1 MFKGAFKSYPQ
12 YYNIIFLLICYI
24 FKQKK
29 SFYDNLELLT
39 KELHYSILY
48 LYFYCWRHLLK
59 IGNIKLENNI
69 IVAPMAGV
77 TDFTFR
83 SILKSMGAG
92 LVFTEMISAKAL
104 CYKDKKTFTL
114 LKSAEAERPLA
125 VQLFGSEPD
134 IIAEAAKTVEDLGIA
149 DIIDI
154 NMGCPVP
161 KVAGNG
167 EGSALMK
174 NPQLISKIMDSLV
187 SSVKLPVTA
196 KIRSGWD
203 EENINAVEVA
213 KIIENSG
220 ASAITVHPRT
230 RNQYYSGTADRSII
244 TKVKKAVSIPVIGNG
259 DIFSP
264 EDADAMFKTT
274 GCDAV
279 MLARG
284 ILGNP
289 WLVKRCLDKSEP
301 VPDLKEVI
309 DMAIYHTRMLCEEK
323 GESRGIRQAR
333 THLTWY
339 VKGRHGASR
348 IKDSLTIALSAEK
361 VEKILYDWYNNELLI

>member
-1 MFKGAFKSYPQ
+1 M
-12 YYNIIFLLICYI
+12 
-24 FKQKK
+24 
-29 SFYDNLELLT
+29 
-39 KELHYSILY
+39 
-48 LYFYCWRHLLK
+48 K
-59 IGNIKLENNI
+59 IGNFELENNI
-69 IVAPMAGV
+69 VVAPLAGV
-77 TDFTFR
+77 TDYTFR

-114 LKSAEAERPLA
+114 LKSDSNERPLA

-134 IIAEAAKTVEDLGIA
+134 IIAEGARIVEGLGIA
-149 DIIDI
+149 DVIDI

-174 NPQLISKIMDSLV
+174 NPQLIGKIINKLV
-187 SSVKLPVTA
+187 NSIKLPVTA

-203 EENINAVEVA
+203 NESINAVEVA

-244 TKVKKAVSIPVIGNG
+244 AEVKKAVSIPVIGNG

-264 EDADAMFKTT
+264 EDAESMFETT

-289 WLVKRCLDKSEP
+289 WLVKRCLDKTAS
-301 VPDLKEVI
+301 VPELKEVI
-309 DMAIYHTRMLCEEK
+309 DMAIYHTRRLCEEN
-323 GESRGIRQAR
+323 GQSRGIRQAR
-333 THLTWY
+333 AHLTWY

-348 IKDSLTIALSAEK
+348 IKDSLTRALS
-361 VEKILYDWYNNELLI
+361 VEEVENILYDWYNNELLI

>member
-1 MFKGAFKSYPQ
+1 M
-12 YYNIIFLLICYI
+12 
-24 FKQKK
+24 
-29 SFYDNLELLT
+29 
-39 KELHYSILY
+39 
-48 LYFYCWRHLLK
+48 K
-59 IGNIKLENNI
+59 IGNIKLDNNI

-83 SILKSMGAG
+83 SILKSMGAA

-114 LKSAEAERPLA
+114 LKSSSSERPLA

-134 IIAEAAKTVEDLGIA
+134 IIAEGARIVEGLGIA
-149 DIIDI
+149 DIIDV

-174 NPQLISKIMDSLV
+174 NPQLIGEIISKLV
-187 SSVKLPVTA
+187 NSVKLPVTA

-203 EENINAVEVA
+203 DENINAVEVA

-230 RNQYYSGTADRSII
+230 RNQYYSGTADRNLI
-244 TKVKKAVSIPVIGNG
+244 TEVKKVVSIPVIGNG

-264 EDADAMFKTT
+264 EDAENMFETT

-284 ILGNP
+284 VMGNP
-289 WLVKRCLDKSEP
+289 WLVKRCLDKTVP
-301 VPDLKEVI
+301 FPDLKEVI

-323 GESRGIRQAR
+323 GETRGIRQAR
-333 THLTWY
+333 AHLTWY

-348 IKDSLTIALSAEK
+348 IKDSLTRALSADE
-361 VEKILYDWYNNELLI
+361 VEKILYDWYNNEILI

>member
-1 MFKGAFKSYPQ
+1 M
-12 YYNIIFLLICYI
+12 
-24 FKQKK
+24 
-29 SFYDNLELLT
+29 
-39 KELHYSILY
+39 
-48 LYFYCWRHLLK
+48 K

-77 TDFTFR
+77 TDYTFR

-92 LVFTEMISAKAL
+92 LLFTEMISAKAL

-114 LKSAEAERPLA
+114 LKSSDAERPLA

-134 IIAEAAKTVEDLGIA
+134 IIAEGARIVEGLGIA

-174 NPQLISKIMDSLV
+174 NPQLIGEIINKLV
-187 SSVKLPVTA
+187 NTIKLPVTA

-203 EENINAVEVA
+203 ENSINAVEIA
-213 KIIENSG
+213 KIIEDAG

-244 TKVKKAVSIPVIGNG
+244 AEVKKIVSIPVIGNG

-264 EDADAMFKTT
+264 EDAENMFDLA

-284 ILGNP
+284 VMGNP
-289 WLVKRCLDKSEP
+289 WLVKRCLDKSAP

-309 DMAIYHTRMLCEEK
+309 DMAIYHTRMLCEEN

-333 THLTWY
+333 AHLTWY

-348 IKDSLTIALSAEK
+348 IKDSLTRALSADE

>member
-1 MFKGAFKSYPQ
+1 
-12 YYNIIFLLICYI
+12 
-24 FKQKK
+24 
-29 SFYDNLELLT
+29 
-39 KELHYSILY
+39 
-48 LYFYCWRHLLK
+48 
-59 IGNIKLENNI
+59 
-69 IVAPMAGV
+69 
-77 TDFTFR
+77 
-83 SILKSMGAG
+83 MGAA

-114 LKSAEAERPLA
+114 LKSNESERPLA

-134 IIAEAAKTVEDLGIA
+134 IIAEGARIVEGLGIA

-174 NPQLISKIMDSLV
+174 KPQLIGEIIDRLV
-187 SSVKLPVTA
+187 NTVKLPVTA

-203 EENINAVEVA
+203 EESINAIEVA
-213 KIIENSG
+213 KIIADAG

-230 RNQYYSGTADRSII
+230 RNQYYSGTADRNII
-244 TKVKKAVSIPVIGNG
+244 TEVKKSVSIPVIGNG

-264 EDADAMFKTT
+264 EDAEAMFETT

-289 WLVKRCLDKSEP
+289 WLVKRCLDKSIP
-301 VPDLKEVI
+301 IPDLKEVI
-309 DMAIYHTRMLCEEK
+309 DMAIYHTRRLCEEN

-348 IKDSLTIALSAEK
+348 IKDSLTRALSVDE

>member
-1 MFKGAFKSYPQ
+1 M
-12 YYNIIFLLICYI
+12 
-24 FKQKK
+24 
-29 SFYDNLELLT
+29 
-39 KELHYSILY
+39 
-48 LYFYCWRHLLK
+48 K

-83 SILKSMGAG
+83 SILKSMGAA

-114 LKSAEAERPLA
+114 LKSAESERPLA
-125 VQLFGSEPD
+125 VQLFGSEPE
-134 IIAEAAKTVEDLGIA
+134 IIAEAAKTIESLGVA

-174 NPQLISKIMDSLV
+174 NPQLIGEIMDRLV
-187 SSVKLPVTA
+187 NSVKLPVTA

-203 EENINAVEVA
+203 EDNINAVSVA
-213 KIIENSG
+213 KIIADSG

-244 TKVKKAVSIPVIGNG
+244 TEVKKTVSIPVIGNG

-264 EDADAMFKTT
+264 EDADDMFETT

-289 WLVKRCLDKSEP
+289 WLVKRCLDRTNP
-301 VPDLKEVI
+301 IPDLKEVI
-309 DMAIYHTRMLCEEK
+309 DIAIYHTRKLCEEK
-323 GESRGIRQAR
+323 GESCGIRQAR
-333 THLTWY
+333 SHLTWY

-348 IKDSLTIALSAEK
+348 IKDSLTRALSVHE
-361 VEKILYDWYNNELLI
+361 VEEILYNWYNNQLLI

>member
-1 MFKGAFKSYPQ
+1 M
-12 YYNIIFLLICYI
+12 I
-24 FKQKK
+24 
-29 SFYDNLELLT
+29 
-39 KELHYSILY
+39 
-48 LYFYCWRHLLK
+48 
-59 IGNIKLENNI
+59 IGNLKLENNI

-77 TDFTFR
+77 TDFSFR
-83 SILKSMGAG
+83 SILKSMGAA

-114 LKSAEAERPLA
+114 LKTAESERPLA

-134 IIAEAAKTVEDLGIA
+134 IIAEGARIIEGLGIA

-174 NPQLISKIMDSLV
+174 NPQLIGEIISKLV

-203 EENINAVEVA
+203 DGNINAVEVA
-213 KIIENSG
+213 KIIEDAG

-244 TKVKKAVSIPVIGNG
+244 TAVKKAVSIPVIGNG
-259 DIFSP
+259 DIFLP
-264 EDADAMFKTT
+264 EDADDMFETT

-301 VPDLKEVI
+301 IPDLKEVI
-309 DMAIYHTRMLCEEK
+309 DMAIYHTRILCEEK

-333 THLTWY
+333 SHLTWY

-348 IKDSLTIALSAEK
+348 IKDALTRALSVKE
-361 VEKILYDWYNNELLI
+361 VEDILYDWYNNELHI